1 MITGPHPL
9 NRPIWN
15 ALRGAQA
22 RYAVARGSA
31 LRFEP
36 AIGQFAAI
44 PDVSPESLA
53 GLGQLVRDLGE
64 VYLFEPA
71 DLPPV
76 PGAALTLRAQAVQM
90 VAERQIA
97 PSGSLAKPPFEILS
111 LNAADAAD
119 MLSLATLTK
128 PGPFFARTHELGSF
142 VGVREHGV
150 LVAMAG
156 ERMRAGPF
164 TEVSG
169 VCTLPE
175 HRGKGLAG
183 HLMRH
188 VASAIQARGETP
200 FLHAYA
206 SNTGAIGLYAS
217 LGFALRTELT
227 VSVLAPA

>member
-1 MITGPHPL
+1 MVTGPHPL

-22 RYAVARGSA
+22 QHAVARGPA

-44 PDVSPESLA
+44 PDTTPESLA
-53 GLGQLVRDLGE
+53 GLGQLVQDFGE
-64 VYLFEPA
+64 TYLFEPA

-76 PGAALTLRAQAVQM
+76 PGVVLAMQAQAVQM

-97 PSGSLAKPPFEILS
+97 PSKPPFEILP
-111 LNAADAAD
+111 LGEADAAE
-119 MLSLATLTK
+119 MLDLATQTR
-128 PGPFFARTHELGSF
+128 PGPFFERTHELGRF
-142 VGVREHGV
+142 VGVRENGV
-150 LVAMAG
+150 LIAMAG

-169 VCTLPE
+169 VCTLPD

-183 HLMRH
+183 HLMRR
-188 VASAIQARGETP
+188 VASAIQDRGETP

-206 SNTGAIGLYAS
+206 SNTGAIGLYET
-217 LGFALRTELT
+217 LGFVLRTELT
-227 VSVLAPA
+227 VSVLTPA